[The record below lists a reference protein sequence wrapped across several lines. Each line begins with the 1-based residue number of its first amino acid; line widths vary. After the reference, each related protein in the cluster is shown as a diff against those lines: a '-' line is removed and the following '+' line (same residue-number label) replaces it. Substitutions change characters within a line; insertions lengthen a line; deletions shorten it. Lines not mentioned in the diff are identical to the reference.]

1 MVVTNIHRCITVHD
15 DLPYKHE
22 LPVFDCGAAIELNK
36 VRITLDVLESN
47 LDLCPTLVPLN
58 SKYPYLPM
66 RSEDGIMNYAKKV
79 SLLNYQFEKVTD

>member
-1 MVVTNIHRCITVHD
+1 MQQIILLYRCITVND

-22 LPVFDCGAAIELNK
+22 LPVFDCGETELNK
-36 VRITLDVLESN
+36 VGITLAATLSVLESN

-58 SKYPYLPM
+58 SKYPYLPT

-79 SLLNYQFEKVTD
+79 KL